1 MKSGLIMEL
10 EKGLLEKLFTEHGHV
25 EGFER
30 TDDLQEG
37 VITNVTFTSEVKGEG
52 DMFPSGED
60 RGSGTMTRRAD
71 GTVEAI
77 TKGSLVTDD
86 QGHQFMWQSYE
97 MSIVDGKKLKG
108 LDIVT
113 GSIKSQKWNQL
124 NKLIIVLE
132 TKHSPSFKEFDN
144 TGYGYKWK

>member
-1 MKSGLIMEL
+1 MKSGLVMDL
-10 EKGLLEKLFTEHGHV
+10 ANRSLEKLFTEKGSV
-25 EGFER
+25 EGFEDR
-30 TDDLQEG
+30 DDLQEG

-52 DMFPSGED
+52 GKFPSGED

-77 TKGSLVTDD
+77 TKGSLMTDD
-86 QGHQFMWQSYE
+86 NGHQFMWQSYE

-113 GSIKSQKWNQL
+113 GSTKSQKWARL

-132 TKHSPSFKEFDN
+132 TEHDPSFKKYKL
-144 TGYGYKWK
+144 TGYEYK